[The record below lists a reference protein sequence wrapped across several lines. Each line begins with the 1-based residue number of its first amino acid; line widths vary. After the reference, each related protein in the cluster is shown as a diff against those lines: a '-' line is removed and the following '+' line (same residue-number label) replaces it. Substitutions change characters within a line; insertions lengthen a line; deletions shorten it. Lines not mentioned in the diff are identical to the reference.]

1 MSPRIFLQ
9 GKIKSFQKV
18 HFKSIK
24 YFGLTIKCTNKKVQ
38 QDLVCL
44 TTGDSTL
51 HLSKEHFTV
60 ELVSS

>member
-44 TTGDSTL
+44 TKCTHPQEIPRFIWAKNTSL
-51 HLSKEHFTV
+51 
-60 ELVSS
+60 